1 MKPFNRSSKFRVKP
15 VEELVRPGKEERL
28 VEFLMASGRLSCSLS
43 DEMLDKRSL
52 NPPELPELASEL
64 TVGKEEML
72 ESRFTKPELS
82 SMLLERLELAVMF
95 PKMEKL
101 ARLLVE
107 LLARLLELP
116 TRMAWL
122 EPPWLASW
130 RLLLPIP
137 SMAKL
142 DAVPHFGWEEEE
154 VARRSVTL
162 DRLPMLEE
170 SESNSQIKVK
180 VVVVV
185 LDTG

>member
-1 MKPFNRSSKFRVKP
+1 M
-15 VEELVRPGKEERL
+15 
-28 VEFLMASGRLSCSLS
+28 MASGRLSCSLP

-95 PKMEKL
+95 PKREKL

-116 TRMAWL
+116 TRKA
-122 EPPWLASW
+122 
-130 RLLLPIP
+130 
-137 SMAKL
+137 
-142 DAVPHFGWEEEE
+142 
-154 VARRSVTL
+154 
-162 DRLPMLEE
+162 
-170 SESNSQIKVK
+170 
-180 VVVVV
+180 
-185 LDTG
+185 

>member
-64 TVGKEEML
+64 ELTVGKEEML

-122 EPPWLASW
+122 ESPWLAIW

-170 SESNSQIKVK
+170 SESYSQIKVK
-180 VVVVV
+180 VVV

>member
-122 EPPWLASW
+122 ESPWLAIW

-170 SESNSQIKVK
+170 SESYSQIKVK
-180 VVVVV
+180 VVV

>member
-1 MKPFNRSSKFRVKP
+1 M
-15 VEELVRPGKEERL
+15 EELVRPGKEERL
-28 VEFLMASGRLSCSLS
+28 VEFLMASGRLSCSLP
-43 DEMLDKRSL
+43 DEMLDQRSL

-101 ARLLVE
+101 ARLLVVE

-116 TRMAWL
+116 TGKAWL
-122 EPPWLASW
+122 ESPWLASW

-170 SESNSQIKVK
+170 SESYSQIKVK
-180 VVVVV
+180 VIVVV